1 MKLPDIDYSRPT
13 SLESAVRLLA
23 DVDARILAGG
33 QSLIP
38 MMAYRLATPSL
49 LVDIARIPGL
59 DRIGIGAD
67 GVTLGARVRWRDIEN
82 EPLLA
87 TSHPLLCTGVSHI
100 AHYQIRNRGTVGGS
114 LAHADPAAELPAI
127 ALACDAVIVVFGAD
141 GRREMAARD
150 FFIGPLTTALRPT
163 DIITEVRLPAW
174 PAGRKFA
181 FEEFARRRGDFALAG
196 VCLAYDLNDHG
207 AVVDPRVVGF
217 GATEMPTRIAELEQF
232 LRGRR
237 PDLAMCEGAAKVA
250 SDAITPVGDIHAS
263 PAYRRSLFGTLV
275 ERALLKSMSRTAKDA
290 HGH

>member
-1 MKLPDIDYSRPT
+1 MKLPDIDYARPT
-13 SLESAVRLLA
+13 SLDSAVRLLA
-23 DVDARILAGG
+23 DADSRILAGG

-38 MMAYRLATPSL
+38 MMAYRLVTPSL

-82 EPLLA
+82 DPLLA
-87 TSHPLLCTGVSHI
+87 TRHPLLCAGVSHI

-127 ALACDAVIVVFGAD
+127 VLACDAVIVVFGAD
-141 GRREMAARD
+141 DLREVAARD
-150 FFIGPLTTALRPT
+150 FFVGPLTTALQPT
-163 DIITEVRLPAW
+163 DIITEIRLPAW

-196 VCLAYDLNDHG
+196 VCLAYDLNEHG
-207 AVVDPRVVGF
+207 AVVDPRVVCF
-217 GATEMPTRIAELEQF
+217 GATEIPMRIAELEQF
-232 LRGRR
+232 LRGRQ
-237 PDLAMCEGAAKVA
+237 PDLAMCEGAARVA
-250 SDAITPVGDIHAS
+250 SDAITSVGDIHAS
-263 PAYRRSLFGTLV
+263 PTYRRSLFGTLV
-275 ERALLKSMSRTAKDA
+275 ERALLKSMSRTAGDA